1 MGYGVVEGMS
11 NTTLSQVI
19 QELERAW
26 HEIQNNHPDL
36 PDTIITSSRRR
47 HRSEKNT
54 RAQHCAEVWSAGS
67 EKRLAEVT
75 IFGERFM
82 DGAEQVMQSLLHEA
96 AHALA
101 HTRGIK
107 DTSNKNRF
115 HNRRFVALAEELGLE
130 GPAESGGTALGY
142 SNCVITEAT
151 AQKYELQI
159 KNIENVLN
167 MYVPPAPEEEK
178 EPKKPTAK
186 AQCECPSERDDEEFN
201 TITWAKWM
209 QKKLEATG
217 IPPLICGV
225 CRQAFNPIDV
235 EEA

>member
-1 MGYGVVEGMS
+1 MS
-11 NTTLSQVI
+11 TELSTII
-19 QELERAW
+19 QELEAAW
-26 HEIQNNHPDL
+26 KAVQGYHPDL
-36 PDTIITSSRRR
+36 PDVIITSSRRR
-47 HRSEKNT
+47 HRSEKKT
-54 RAQHCAEVWSAGS
+54 RAQHCAETWSAGG

-75 IFGERFM
+75 VFGERLA
-82 DGAEQVMQSLLHEA
+82 DGPAEVMQSLLHEA

-107 DTSNKNRF
+107 ETSNKNRF

-142 SNCVITEAT
+142 SNCTITEAT
-151 AQKYELQI
+151 AKKYELQI

-186 AQCECPSERDDEEFN
+186 AQCECPSEKDDEEFN

-209 QKKLEATG
+209 QKKLEAYG
-217 IPPLICGV
+217 VLPLICGV
-225 CRQAFNPIDV
+225 CRQAFNPIDL
-235 EEA
+235 EEV

>member
-1 MGYGVVEGMS
+1 MS

-26 HEIQNNHPDL
+26 HEIQNNHPDVRNA
-36 PDTIITSSRRR
+36 IITSSRRR

-54 RAQHCAEVWSAGS
+54 RAQHCDSVWSAGG
-67 EKRLAEVT
+67 EERLAEVT
-75 IFGERFM
+75 IFGERFA
-82 DGAEQVMQSLLHEA
+82 DGATEVMQSLLHEA
-96 AHALA
+96 AHDLA
-101 HTRGIK
+101 RVREIK
-107 DTSNKNRF
+107 ETSNKNRF
-115 HNRRFVALAEELGLE
+115 HNKKFVALAEELGLE

-186 AQCECPSERDDEEFN
+186 AQCECPSERDDEDFN

-209 QKKLEATG
+209 QKKLDAYG
-217 IPPLICGV
+217 VPPLICGV
-225 CRQAFNPIDV
+225 CRQAFNLIET
-235 EEA
+235 EEM